1 MERFTPNDNTQ
12 QQQPQSQEPN
22 PFLQA
27 VSDVFAPPALP
38 APRTDERQDD
48 RTDRQR
54 TREDRR
60 QRIRE
65 GLGNLFNR
73 VTEGGGLGEILNRV
87 DGVLGGLG
95 QPAETRQKLRML
107 IDFVSDVKGIRVGT
121 EDGKVKIDIDRNKA
135 TKIDVNRKQGPVDVQ
150 SIDVAESISFK
161 IGKDDKG
168 LRLDDIKGL
177 TVNAKFLTKDMKVD
191 VRTARLDKQ
200 PDKAPVLKVEVSPP
214 GTNLKLPIEIPL
226 EKPKPKQ

>member
-1 MERFTPNDNTQ
+1 MDRFTPNDNTQ
-12 QQQPQSQEPN
+12 QPQAQEPN

-27 VSDVFAPPALP
+27 VSDAFAPPAPP
-38 APRTDERQDD
+38 APRADERPDD
-48 RTDRQR
+48 RPDRPR
-54 TREDRR
+54 TREERR

-65 GLGNLFNR
+65 GLGNLLNR
-73 VTEGGGLGEILNRV
+73 VTEGGGLGEILNRM

-95 QPAETRQKLRML
+95 QPAETRQKLRTL

-121 EDGKVKIDIDRNKA
+121 EGGKVKIDIDRNQA

-150 SIDVAESISFK
+150 SIDVAESLSFK
-161 IGKDDKG
+161 IGKDDNG
-168 LRLDDIKGL
+168 LRLEDIKGL

-191 VRTARLDKQ
+191 VRTAAINKQ

-214 GTNLKLPIEIPL
+214 GTNVKLPIEIPL
-226 EKPKPKQ
+226 EKPQAKK